1 LGGAVERQVSL
12 GEFVRVP
19 RSSLA
24 SPACDPPMRNENSL
38 GRLWPELKVWRKV
51 RLGPVSLIYAFRR
64 AVRITQGDRKTR
76 FVLARAPSERDLP
89 EQHPE
94 RVLQTRTDRAA
105 SPGLA
110 VIVGVGPGFGDA
122 LARRLAGEGFDLA
135 LVARDAQR
143 LTPLSEE
150 LSGSGM
156 GVELYG
162 ADATDERDV
171 ERLFDRIVAQQGPP
185 SLVVYS
191 VQNFGPGKGIDIS
204 VPAFESGWKH
214 NCLGAF
220 LVARSAGR
228 LMRDAGKGSIFLIGS
243 TSSMVG
249 RVGYLTLAVGKFG
262 QRALAQ
268 VLARELWPAGI
279 HIAHVIVDA
288 DIAEA
293 TAPTEQLVQSDP
305 DHIAESI
312 LALHRQ
318 PRTAW
323 SSEIDL
329 RPWNE
334 AFWEHC

>member
-1 LGGAVERQVSL
+1 
-12 GEFVRVP
+12 
-19 RSSLA
+19 
-24 SPACDPPMRNENSL
+24 
-38 GRLWPELKVWRKV
+38 
-51 RLGPVSLIYAFRR
+51 VSLIYAFRR
-64 AVRITQGDRKTR
+64 AVRITQGDSTGR
-76 FVLARAPSERDLP
+76 FAPARAPAQQDLP

-94 RVLQTRTDRAA
+94 RVLQTRSDRAA
-105 SPGLA
+105 SPGVA
-110 VIVGVGPGFGDA
+110 VIVGVGPGFGYA
-122 LARRLAGEGFDLA
+122 LARRLAADGFDLA
-135 LVARDAQR
+135 LVARDGQR

-150 LSGSGM
+150 LSGA
-156 GVELYG
+156 GVSVALYG

-171 ERLFDRIVAQQGPP
+171 ARLFDRIVAEQSSP

-191 VQNFGPGKGIDIS
+191 VQDSGPGKGIDIS

-220 LVARSAGR
+220 LVARSAGK

-249 RVGYLTLAVGKFG
+249 RAGYLTLAVGKFG

-268 VLARELWPAGI
+268 VLARELWPAGV

-293 TAPTEQLVQSDP
+293 MKPTGQLVQSDP
-305 DHIAESI
+305 DDIAESI